1 MGFGRFSLSMLVPLV
16 VPSFVFA
23 SDENLPVQSF
33 INTLTRVCID
43 AIDGNALYTGDQLTS
58 GRVILSPNDVS
69 LWGVDGGSFGGN
81 CNFCSFGAGSGSAG
95 FSAEFQKDTVA
106 AIYDVLLKFKAF
118 FLGVSRT
125 DCASPAGDLLFG
137 DHNGDNYSTCPM
149 LSPCFAMSSSGDLH
163 TVLAKAV
170 PQSTPVQTFV
180 RREAS
185 RVKRRAVFA
194 SSFI

>member
-1 MGFGRFSLSMLVPLV
+1 MAVGAFGCSVF
-16 VPSFVFA
+16 FFA
-23 SDENLPVQSF
+23 SDENLSVQSF

-106 AIYDVLLKFKAF
+106 ASYDVLLKFKAF

-137 DHNGDNYSTCPM
+137 DHNGDNYLDMSDAFSLLRNEFLGGPPHVAGEGCTTINTCPDVC
-149 LSPCFAMSSSGDLH
+149 SP
-163 TVLAKAV
+163 
-170 PQSTPVQTFV
+170 
-180 RREAS
+180 
-185 RVKRRAVFA
+185 
-194 SSFI
+194 